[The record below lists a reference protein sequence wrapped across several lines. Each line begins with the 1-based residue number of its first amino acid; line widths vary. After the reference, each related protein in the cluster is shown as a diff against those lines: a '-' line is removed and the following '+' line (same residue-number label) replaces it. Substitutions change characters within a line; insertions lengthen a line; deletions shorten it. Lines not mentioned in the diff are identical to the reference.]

1 MASLR
6 RFGVSIEKSL
16 LNEFDRLI
24 EMKGYANRSDALRVL
39 IRSHLLETRTRESP
53 DMEVMGTITL
63 VYDHSCGDLPTRL
76 TEIQHRFHRSV
87 VSTLH
92 VHFDEHNCLEVLVVR
107 GRLKAVR
114 SISDSLIGT
123 RGISQGKLVINS
135 GVAHTPHAP
144 MAHRHGTPARR
155 A

>member
-1 MASLR
+1 
-6 RFGVSIEKSL
+6 
-16 LNEFDRLI
+16 
-24 EMKGYANRSDALRVL
+24 
-39 IRSHLLETRTRESP
+39 
-53 DMEVMGTITL
+53 MEVMGTITL

-123 RGISQGKLVINS
+123 RGVSQGKLVINS
-135 GVAHTPHAP
+135 GVETEGDRPAEHRHGPAHTPHAP
-144 MAHRHGTPARR
+144 AAHRHGTPARR
-155 A
+155 